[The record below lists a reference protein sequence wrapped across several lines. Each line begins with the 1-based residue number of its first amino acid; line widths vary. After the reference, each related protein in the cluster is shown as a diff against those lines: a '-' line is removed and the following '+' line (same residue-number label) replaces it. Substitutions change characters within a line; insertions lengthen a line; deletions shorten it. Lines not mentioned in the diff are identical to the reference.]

1 MKNFF
6 FFLLFIFL
14 SIFYLF
20 FLVKH
25 FLKHK
30 CSIAF
35 LFLSQLVNHSVDN
48 EIILKFMPGS
58 RSPLIF
64 PLGTDNGHFSFTVLV
79 SFGWL
84 QVRTL
89 QNRQQTTLGFL
100 SPVYTDQSPQC
111 IILFS
116 FCLYSRQL
124 GRVSHIYKYA
134 FYLKG
139 SIGLTLVHNFVRS
152 WFDVV
157 FCTSLAE
164 VNCRRLQPALSVA
177 DFSGPE
183 LASLCTG
190 SWEFHLKQLVPG
202 VVGTQPP

>member
-6 FFLLFIFL
+6 FLSFYLFIYL
-14 SIFYLF
+14 LLF

-58 RSPLIF
+58 RFPLIF
-64 PLGTDNGHFSFTVLV
+64 PLGTDNGHFSFAMFISLC
-79 SFGWL
+79 WL
-84 QVRTL
+84 KVRTL
-89 QNRQQTTLGFL
+89 QNRQQATLGFL

-111 IILFS
+111 IIIF

-124 GRVSHIYKYA
+124 GSVSHIYKYA

-164 VNCRRLQPALSVA
+164 VNCWRLQPALSVA
-177 DFSGPE
+177 DFSGLE

-202 VVGTQPP
+202 VVGTHPP

>member
-1 MKNFF
+1 MHNP
-6 FFLLFIFL
+6 FL
-14 SIFYLF
+14 
-20 FLVKH
+20 
-25 FLKHK
+25 
-30 CSIAF
+30 
-35 LFLSQLVNHSVDN
+35 
-48 EIILKFMPGS
+48 
-58 RSPLIF
+58 
-64 PLGTDNGHFSFTVLV
+64 
-79 SFGWL
+79 
-84 QVRTL
+84 
-89 QNRQQTTLGFL
+89 
-100 SPVYTDQSPQC
+100 
-111 IILFS
+111 

-202 VVGTQPP
+202 VVGTQPPLARD